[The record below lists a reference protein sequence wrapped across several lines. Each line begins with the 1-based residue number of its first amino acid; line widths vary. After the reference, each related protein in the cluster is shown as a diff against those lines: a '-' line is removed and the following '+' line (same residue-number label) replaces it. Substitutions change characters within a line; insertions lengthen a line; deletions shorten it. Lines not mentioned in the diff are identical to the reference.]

1 MYIFD
6 QPADLKRLSEMIFV
20 EGGSFMLDTDYQVTL
35 SSFYIGKYPATQAL
49 WKAVMKGE
57 NPSSFIGDNRPV
69 ERVSWFDAVVF
80 CNVLNESCGY
90 EPCYYSDKLF
100 QHIYGKNTSEGIT
113 DTASRER
120 QEEGYILP
128 NDGEVYLKPNTKGYR
143 LPTEAEW
150 EYAARGGQKSGD
162 YEYAGSDKLNEV
174 GWFRDNSFDETKPVG
189 FKLENELGIY
199 DMSGNVWEWCY
210 DWRGAYN
217 KAAVTNPTGAVEGR
231 YRVYRGGTWGFNARL
246 CRPTYRGYYTPTY
259 RDFII
264 GFRLVLVF
272 PSV

>member
-1 MYIFD
+1 
-6 QPADLKRLSEMIFV
+6 MIFV
-20 EGGSFMLDTDYQVTL
+20 EGSSFMLDTDYQVTL

-69 ERVSWFDAVVF
+69 ERVSWFDAAVF
-80 CNVLNESCGY
+80 CNALNELSGY
-90 EPCYYSDKLF
+90 EPCYYSEKLF
-100 QHIYGKNTSEGIT
+100 QHVYGKNILEGIK
-113 DTASRER
+113 DTASRVQ

-150 EYAARGGQKSGD
+150 EYAARGGQKSGG

-174 GWFRDNSFDETKPVG
+174 GWFRDNSHDETKPVG
-189 FKLENELGIY
+189 LKLDNELSIY
-199 DMSGNVWEWCY
+199 DMSGNVWERCY

-217 KAAVTNPTGAVEGR
+217 KTAVTNPTGAVEGQN
-231 YRVYRGGTWGFNARL
+231 RVLRGGSWIDYTRR
-246 CRPTYRGYYTPTY
+246 CRPTSRHYNTPTH
-259 RDFII
+259 RDYYI
-264 GFRLVLVF
+264 GFRLVSVF